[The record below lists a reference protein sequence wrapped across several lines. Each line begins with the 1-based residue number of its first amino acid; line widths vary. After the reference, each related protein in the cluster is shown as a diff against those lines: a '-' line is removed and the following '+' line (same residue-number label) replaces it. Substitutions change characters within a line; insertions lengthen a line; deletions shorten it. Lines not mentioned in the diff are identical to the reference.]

1 MITIKLLICKTSLM
15 KMGFFLELLWEVC
28 MLLAG
33 SPIMEK
39 KCKRVALVPYD
50 VGHVTFLPKFGK
62 IETVFLIHGFMYF
75 KVFLNYT
82 FKLNDMLQSY

>member
-1 MITIKLLICKTSLM
+1 MQNKFNEDGLLPGVTLRSVYVASWITNYGK
-15 KMGFFLELLWEVC
+15 
-28 MLLAG
+28 
-33 SPIMEK
+33 K